1 MLGHQTMQD
10 TIIVRLG
17 ASRLAAAA
25 IVMLAGATLAL
36 VALVPAPAWARACLV
51 LAVGGAML
59 RHYRFHALRNSPRS
73 VRAFRI
79 ARDGSLEVE
88 EAAGCRRG
96 ALRAGGFVAP
106 FLTIVC
112 WRPDGARFDRR
123 IVIFPDMLPPETFR
137 ALRLLLR
144 WS

>member
-1 MLGHQTMQD
+1 MLGHQTVQD

-17 ASRLAAAA
+17 ASRVAASA
-25 IVMLAGATLAL
+25 IIVFGGATLAL
-36 VALVPAPAWARACLV
+36 AALTPIPPWARACLV

-59 RHYRFHALRNSPRS
+59 RHYRFHVLRSNPRS
-73 VRAFRI
+73 VRGFRL

-88 EAAGCRRG
+88 EAAGRTHG
-96 ALRAGGFVAP
+96 TLRAGGFAAP

-112 WRPDGARFDRR
+112 WRPEGARFDRR
-123 IVIFPDMLPPETFR
+123 IVIVPDMLPAETFR
-137 ALRLLLR
+137 VLRLLLR